1 MENLLCLLILLSS
14 LNISCAQAPYSAKAT
29 KGKPTQPTSPQ
40 GSDYGAL
47 QSVVVDVSLHDA
59 VLAPEEEKKLAVA
72 RIDAQIEQ
80 IELRQDWTKF
90 KIGLLTAGTAI
101 ISVGGSVLAVYISG
115 QCKK

>member
-1 MENLLCLLILLSS
+1 MEKLLCLLILLSS
-14 LNISCAQAPYSAKAT
+14 LNISCAQAPK
-29 KGKPTQPTSPQ
+29 KPTSQQ

-47 QSVVVDVSLHDA
+47 QSVVVDVSAHDA
-59 VLAPEEEKKLAVA
+59 ALAPEEEKKLAVA

-90 KIGLLTAGTAI
+90 KIGLLTAGTAL
-101 ISVGGSVLAVYISG
+101 VAAGGTVLAVYISG

>member
-1 MENLLCLLILLSS
+1 MEKLLCLLILLSS
-14 LNISCAQAPYSAKAT
+14 LNISCSKPPAK
-29 KGKPTQPTSPQ
+29 PTSPK

-47 QSVVVDVSLHDA
+47 GSVVVDVSLHDA
-59 VLAPEEEKKLAVA
+59 ALAPEEEKKLAAA

-101 ISVGGSVLAVYISG
+101 VTAGGTVLAVYISG